1 VGIVNIME
9 SIKQRIQ
16 EDIKS
21 AMRAKEK
28 RRLGAMR
35 LISAAIK
42 QREVDERISLD
53 DTQVIVVLDKM
64 LKQRR
69 DSLAQYEKA
78 NRQDLAEQESYEIK
92 LIQEYLPKPLSE
104 TELAKLIDAAISQT
118 NATSFKE
125 LGKVMTIL
133 KPQVQ
138 GRADMRAISMT
149 VKQRL
154 S

>member
-1 VGIVNIME
+1 ME
-9 SIKQRIQ
+9 SIKPRIQ

-28 RRLGAMR
+28 RRLGTLR

-92 LIQEYLPKPLSE
+92 LIQEFLPQPLSE
-104 TELAKLIDAAISQT
+104 AELANLIEAAISQT

-125 LGKVMTIL
+125 LGPVMAIL
-133 KPQVQ
+133 KPQLQ
-138 GRADMRAISMT
+138 GRADMRAISMM
-149 VKQRL
+149 VKNRL

>member
-1 VGIVNIME
+1 ME

-28 RRLGAMR
+28 RRLGALR

-92 LIQEYLPKPLSE
+92 LIQEYLPQPLSE
-104 TELAKLIDAAISQT
+104 SELADLIEAAINQT
-118 NATSFKE
+118 NATSLKQ
-125 LGKVMTIL
+125 LGKVMAIL

-138 GRADMRAISMT
+138 GRADMRALSMV